1 MLKITSKQR
10 AKLRSLTSKEDTVF
24 QMGKEGITE
33 NFIKAVDAALAAREL
48 VKFKVLESA
57 MVDRKEAA
65 EEVAKATGSLVVTVI
80 GTKIVLCR
88 PAEKPVIQ
96 L

>member
-1 MLKITSKQR
+1 MLTSKQR
-10 AKLRSLTSKEDTVF
+10 AKLRSLASKEDTVF

-48 VKFKVLESA
+48 IKFKVLESA
-57 MVDRKEAA
+57 MVDRRAAA
-65 EEVAKATGSLVVTVI
+65 EEVAKATDSIVVTVI
-80 GTKIVLCR
+80 GTKIVLYR
-88 PAEKPVIQ
+88 PANPPVIK

>member
-1 MLKITSKQR
+1 MLTSKQR
-10 AKLRSLTSKEDTVF
+10 AKLRSLASKEDTVF

-48 VKFKVLESA
+48 IKFKVLESA
-57 MVDRKEAA
+57 MVDRRAAA
-65 EEVAKATGSLVVTVI
+65 EEVAAATDSIVVTVI
-80 GTKIVLCR
+80 GTKIVLYR
-88 PAEKPVIQ
+88 PPNPPVIK

>member
-1 MLKITSKQR
+1 MLTSKQR
-10 AKLRSLTSKEDTVF
+10 AKLRSLASKEDTVF

-48 VKFKVLESA
+48 IKFKVLESA
-57 MVDRKEAA
+57 MVDRRAAA
-65 EEVAKATGSLVVTVI
+65 EEVAKATNSIVVTVI
-80 GTKIVLCR
+80 GTKIVLYR
-88 PAEKPVIQ
+88 PANPPVIK

>member
-1 MLKITSKQR
+1 MLTSKQR
-10 AKLRSLTSKEDTVF
+10 AKLRSLASKEDTVF

-48 VKFKVLESA
+48 IKFKVLESA
-57 MVDRKEAA
+57 MVDRRAAA
-65 EEVAKATGSLVVTVI
+65 EEVAEATNSIVVTVI
-80 GTKIVLCR
+80 GTKIVLYR
-88 PAEKPVIQ
+88 PANPPVIK

>member
-1 MLKITSKQR
+1 MLTSKQR
-10 AKLRSLTSKEDTVF
+10 AKLRGLASKEDTVF

-48 VKFKVLESA
+48 VKFKVLENA
-57 MVDRKEAA
+57 MVDRREAA
-65 EEVAKATGSLVVTVI
+65 EEVASATGSIVVTVI
-80 GTKIVLCR
+80 GTKIVLYR
-88 PAEKPVIQ
+88 PANPPVIK

>member
-1 MLKITSKQR
+1 MLTSKQR
-10 AKLRSLTSKEDTVF
+10 AKLRSLASKEDTVF

-48 VKFKVLESA
+48 IKFKVLESA
-57 MVDRKEAA
+57 MVDRRAAA
-65 EEVAKATGSLVVTVI
+65 EEVAAATESIVVTVI
-80 GTKIVLCR
+80 GTKIVLYR
-88 PAEKPVIQ
+88 PANPPVIK

>member
-1 MLKITSKQR
+1 MMLTSKQR
-10 AKLRSLTSKEDTVF
+10 AKLRGLASKEDTVF

-48 VKFKVLESA
+48 IKFKVLENA
-57 MVDRKEAA
+57 MVDRRAAA
-65 EEVAKATGSLVVTVI
+65 EEVAKATDSIVVTVI
-80 GTKIVLCR
+80 GTKIVLYR
-88 PAEKPVIQ
+88 PANPPVIK